1 LIQQELLVTE
11 INILGIDLGTTNSAI
26 ALWDLEAGQSQ
37 VLRNRE
43 GDRLTPSVV
52 MFDSGTGNLV
62 VGQVAIEC
70 MVDQPSNVAYS
81 VKRFIGRTFSD
92 IQVSQDQT
100 NVTYVIEEA
109 KQRKVMVRLG
119 DRLLTPPQISAAVLR
134 KLREDAESSLGGRS
148 ITQAVITVP
157 AYFNESQRQATK
169 EAGELAGL
177 KVPRI
182 INEPTAAALA
192 FGLGAE
198 PQTIAVYDFGGGT
211 FDVSILRIEH
221 GVFRVRSTSGD
232 THLGGDDF
240 DLAIVDWLKSSFK
253 AQYDTELATTTD
265 VSLDALLRETA
276 KQAKIAL
283 TNAAE
288 YTITLSG
295 LLTTDAQ
302 MLDLNLVL
310 SRSHLD
316 TLAHPY
322 IQRSLE
328 ICEKALKKANLIPGD
343 IDQVLLVGG
352 QTRMPAIKT
361 AIREHF
367 NCPVNDSINPDEA
380 VAKGAAILGARLCGH
395 LKDQVKLWDVIPL
408 SLGLELKTGE
418 MKRVIPANQQIPFKS
433 PPELF
438 TTTRDGQETIR
449 FCIYQGE
456 RPAAKDNIFIG
467 EVTLNLTTSRPAGEH
482 RIKCIFSIDQDGIL
496 HVLAEDTNTDGTP
509 VEEKFDHVYRMTQQE
524 IDAILQSA
532 QVHQAEDALTT
543 RLFQL
548 QEELLRFQQLMCD
561 GKLTSPAISDRLTAL
576 ETAINDRD
584 VPIAEACL
592 GEIKNSL

>member
-1 LIQQELLVTE
+1 MTDID
-11 INILGIDLGTTNSAI
+11 IFGIDLGTTNSAI
-26 ALWDLEAGQSQ
+26 ALWDLETGQSQ

-52 MFDSGTGNLV
+52 MCDAGTGNLM
-62 VGQVAIEC
+62 VGQVAIAG
-70 MVDQPSNVAYS
+70 MVEQPAQVAYS

-92 IQVSQDQT
+92 TQVCQDQT
-100 NVTYVIEEA
+100 AVTYAIEET
-109 KQRKVMVRLG
+109 KQRKVIVRLG

-134 KLREDAESSLGGRS
+134 KLREDAESTLGRT

-177 KVPRI
+177 RVPRI

-198 PQTIAVYDFGGGT
+198 PQTIAVYDLGGGT

-240 DLAIVDWLKSSFK
+240 DLAIVNWLKTTFK
-253 AQYDTELATTTD
+253 DQHQTELATATD
-265 VSLDALLRETA
+265 ASLEALLREAA

-283 TNAAE
+283 TNAPE
-288 YTITLSG
+288 YPIALSG
-295 LLTTDAQ
+295 LPTTDAQ
-302 MLDLNLVL
+302 TLDFNLTFT
-310 SRSHLD
+310 RSDLEA
-316 TLAHPY
+316 LAQPY

-328 ICEKALKKANLIPGD
+328 ICAIALDKANLTPSD

-352 QTRMPAIKT
+352 QTRMPAVKA
-361 AIREHF
+361 AIRAHF

-395 LKDQVKLWDVIPL
+395 LKATVKLWDVIPL
-408 SLGLELKTGE
+408 SLGLELADSK
-418 MKRVIPANQQIPFKS
+418 MDRVISANQQIPFKS
-433 PPELF
+433 SPKFF
-438 TTTRDGQETIR
+438 TTQRDGQETIR
-449 FCIYQGE
+449 FCVYQGE
-456 RPAAKDNIFIG
+456 RPVAKDNIFIG

-482 RIKCIFSIDQDGIL
+482 RIKCVFSVDQDGIL
-496 HVLAEDTNTDGTP
+496 HVLAEDTNTDGAP

-524 IDAILQSA
+524 IDDVLQSA
-532 QVHQAEDALTT
+532 QAHQAEDALTT

-548 QEELLRFQQLMCD
+548 QEELLRLQQLVRE
-561 GKLTSPAISDRLTAL
+561 GKLTSPAISDRIQAF
-576 ETAINDRD
+576 ETAISDRD
-584 VPIAEACL
+584 AALAETCL
-592 GEIKNSL
+592 GAIKDSL